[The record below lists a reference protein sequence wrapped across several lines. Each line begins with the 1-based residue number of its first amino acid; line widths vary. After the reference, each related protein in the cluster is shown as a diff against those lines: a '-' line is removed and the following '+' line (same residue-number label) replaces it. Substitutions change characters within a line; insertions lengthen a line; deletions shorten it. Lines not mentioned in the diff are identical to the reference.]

1 MNTEQA
7 TRGRISK
14 VSAMIAQ
21 RLRDYRALFSLGW
34 RYRAGHGRTIVLFV
48 VLAVFGVLTE
58 SFGVFLLVPL
68 LETMGRSNIFSSVPL
83 LGSISGLFE
92 ALPVETRLIWAG
104 GLMLI
109 VVLLRGILQFTQEYL
124 GYAIPHRVDFA
135 LRLKAFDA
143 LISTSMQFIDSI
155 SAGQIS
161 NVTVSHPARIGIALR
176 FFATLVSSILVLA
189 SYIVVLTVVSP
200 FLFVIASVYVIGATL
215 LFRALTTRLVHNVG
229 TETSQANQQFA
240 QAFFETLNGA
250 KLIRLAGASRVVKRD
265 VEISVARLERARDK
279 TVAVENMIV
288 PFFST
293 IGGILICLTVMVI
306 GVLDPA
312 VAARAVG
319 VLVIFFVLLFR
330 ILSPLSILSISRNN
344 IIIHLDAFREYEAFL
359 NACENAREVD
369 GSKVLESFSGGIE
382 LQNVSFSYTAG
393 AGEVLKNLSFT
404 VPRGHMVAI
413 VGSSGSGK
421 STIVNLIA
429 RLYRPNSGRI
439 LIDGDD
445 LNSLSVNSWWRRLGV
460 VTQDIV
466 MTNDTISANLCF
478 GLEKEPPIDQIRA
491 AARLAA
497 VDDWIASLPEGY
509 GTVLGD
515 RGSRLSGGQRQR
527 LALARAF
534 LRDPEVIILD
544 EATSAL
550 DTLTERTIQKQL
562 MALARRKTIIAIAHR
577 LSTVRRADSIVVLD
591 QGRVAEVGSHND
603 LLAKGGIYARM
614 IESQSL
620 DIVDDT
626 EATDSAKTVESVPH
640 G

>member
-1 MNTEQA
+1 
-7 TRGRISK
+7 
-14 VSAMIAQ
+14 
-21 RLRDYRALFSLGW
+21 
-34 RYRAGHGRTIVLFV
+34 
-48 VLAVFGVLTE
+48 
-58 SFGVFLLVPL
+58 
-68 LETMGRSNIFSSVPL
+68 
-83 LGSISGLFE
+83 
-92 ALPVETRLIWAG
+92 
-104 GLMLI
+104 
-109 VVLLRGILQFTQEYL
+109 
-124 GYAIPHRVDFA
+124 
-135 LRLKAFDA
+135 
-143 LISTSMQFIDSI
+143 
-155 SAGQIS
+155 
-161 NVTVSHPARIGIALR
+161 
-176 FFATLVSSILVLA
+176 
-189 SYIVVLTVVSP
+189 
-200 FLFVIASVYVIGATL
+200 
-215 LFRALTTRLVHNVG
+215 
-229 TETSQANQQFA
+229 
-240 QAFFETLNGA
+240 
-250 KLIRLAGASRVVKRD
+250 
-265 VEISVARLERARDK
+265 
-279 TVAVENMIV
+279 
-288 PFFST
+288 
-293 IGGILICLTVMVI
+293 MVI

-319 VLVIFFVLLFR
+319 ILVIFFVLLFR

-359 NACENAREVD
+359 KACENAREVD
-369 GSKVLESFSGGIE
+369 GSKVLESFSGGID
-382 LQNVSFSYTAG
+382 LQDVSFSYTSG
-393 AGEVLKNLSFT
+393 GPEVLKNLNFT

-439 LIDGDD
+439 LIDGED

-626 EATDSAKTVESVPH
+626 EPTDSAETVESVPH

>member
-1 MNTEQA
+1 MITEQV
-7 TRGRISK
+7 RPGRVSK

-21 RLRDYRALFSLGW
+21 RLRDYHALFSLGW

-48 VLAVFGVLTE
+48 ALAVFGVLTE

-109 VVLLRGILQFTQEYL
+109 VVLLRGFLQFSLEYL

-135 LRLKAFDA
+135 LRLRAFDA
-143 LISTSMQFIDSI
+143 LITTSMQFIDSI

-161 NVTVSHPARIGIALR
+161 NVTVSHPARIGIAIR

-215 LFRALTTRLVHNVG
+215 LFRALTTKLVHNVG
-229 TETSQANQQFA
+229 AETSQANQQFA
-240 QAFFETLNGA
+240 QVFFETLNGA
-250 KLIRLAGASRVVKRD
+250 KLIRLTGATRVVKRD
-265 VEISVARLERARDK
+265 VEISIARLGLARDK

-293 IGGILICLTVMVI
+293 IGGILICVTVMVI
-306 GVLDPA
+306 GVLDSA
-312 VAARAVG
+312 TAARAVG

-330 ILSPLSILSISRNN
+330 ILSPLSVLSISRNN

-359 NACENAREVD
+359 AACENAREVD
-369 GSKVLESFSGGIE
+369 GSKVLASFSSGIE
-382 LQNVSFSYTAG
+382 LENVSFGYTANG
-393 AGEVLKNLSFT
+393 PAVLKTLSFT
-404 VPRGHMVAI
+404 VPRGHVVAI

-439 LIDGDD
+439 LIDGKD
-445 LNSLSVNSWWRRLGV
+445 LNSLSINSWWRRLGV

-466 MTNDTISANLCF
+466 MINDTISANLCF
-478 GLEKEPPIDQIRA
+478 GLETEPPVEQIRA
-491 AARLAA
+491 AASLAA
-497 VDDWIASLPEGY
+497 VDDWIISLPEGY

-562 MALARRKTIIAIAHR
+562 MTLSRRKTIIAIAHR

-591 QGRVAEVGSHND
+591 EGRVAEIGSHTD
-603 LLAKGGIYARM
+603 LIAKGGIYASM

-620 DIVDDT
+620 DILDDMDPN
-626 EATDSAKTVESVPH
+626 DSAETVDTVPD